1 MEEKYYTIT
10 QVAEMLNL
18 HHKTIRNFINSGKL
32 NASRMGKQ
40 WRVTQEDLDLFVQSR
55 ESSERNEAS
64 DSFTAIKQPENFK
77 GSRCS
82 VSSVVDLADITK
94 NHYMR
99 ISNLLLAV
107 MNSKEPAFH
116 DASINMKYY
125 EGEQKMRIFLWG
137 GLKFMEEMLS
147 TVGLLAEEEKGEG
160 E

>member
-1 MEEKYYTIT
+1 M
-10 QVAEMLNL
+10 NL

-55 ESSERNEAS
+55 ESSEQNVSS
-64 DSFTAIKQPENFK
+64 DSFTILKQPEILR
-77 GSRCS
+77 GGRCQ
-82 VSSVVDLADITK
+82 VSSVIDLADIAK
-94 NHYMR
+94 NQYMR

-107 MNSKEPAFH
+107 MNGRDGDFQE
-116 DASINMKYY
+116 ASINMKYY

-137 GLKFMEEMLS
+137 GLKFMEEMLN
-147 TVGLLAEEEKGEG
+147 TVGLLTEEEKGNG

>member
-10 QVAEMLNL
+10 QVAEMLNM

-40 WRVTQEDLDLFVQSR
+40 WRITQEDLDFFVQSR
-55 ESSERNEAS
+55 DSTERNESS
-64 DSFTAIKQPENFK
+64 DSFTVIKQSDNSG

-82 VSSVVDLADITK
+82 VSSVVDLSDITK
-94 NHYMR
+94 NQYMR

-116 DASINMKYY
+116 DVSINMKYY
-125 EGEQKMRIFLWG
+125 EGEQKLRIFLWG
-137 GLKFMEEMLS
+137 GLIFMEEMLS
-147 TVGLLAEEEKGEG
+147 TIGLLAEEEGE
-160 E
+160 

>member
-40 WRVTQEDLDLFVQSR
+40 WRITQEDLDLFVQSR
-55 ESSERNEAS
+55 ESSERIEVS
-64 DSFTAIKQPENFK
+64 DSFTAIKQPENFT
-77 GSRCS
+77 GGRCS

-94 NHYMR
+94 NQYMR

-116 DASINMKYY
+116 DASIHMKYY

>member
-10 QVAEMLNL
+10 QVAEKLNL

-55 ESSERNEAS
+55 ESSEQNVSS
-64 DSFTAIKQPENFK
+64 DSFTILKQPEILR
-77 GSRCS
+77 GGRCQ
-82 VSSVVDLADITK
+82 VSSVIDLADIAK
-94 NHYMR
+94 NQYMR

-107 MNSKEPAFH
+107 MNGRDGDFQE
-116 DASINMKYY
+116 ASINMKYY

-137 GLKFMEEMLS
+137 GLKFIRRRFPMHR
-147 TVGLLAEEEKGEG
+147 
-160 E
+160 

>member
-10 QVAEMLNL
+10 QVAEKLNL

-55 ESSERNEAS
+55 ESSEQNESS
-64 DSFTAIKQPENFK
+64 DSFTILKQSEILR
-77 GSRCS
+77 GGRCQ
-82 VSSVVDLADITK
+82 VSSVIDLADIAK
-94 NHYMR
+94 NQYMR

-107 MNSKEPAFH
+107 MNGRDGDFQE
-116 DASINMKYY
+116 ASINMKYY
-125 EGEQKMRIFLWG
+125 EGEQKMKIFLWG
-137 GLKFMEEMLS
+137 GLKFMEEMLN
-147 TVGLLAEEEKGEG
+147 TVGLLTEEEKGNG